1 MLSKRARGIAKKS
14 ERRKW
19 VVDQIMATLSDD
31 RIFTT
36 LDYRRK
42 SESYLKQYMHQPL
55 QARMITICKT
65 MFPGVSD
72 RTIEKKAK
80 LSLFWE
86 GDVRTTVNN
95 IRFLGV
101 QHRPDFVVKVDD
113 IRVAVEVKRGENGSA
128 VREGLGQ
135 SLVYSSCEDF
145 DFVVY
150 LFVDTSRDKKIRDS
164 LNRSLDSTFIQSL
177 WDERNIRF
185 AIV

>member
-1 MLSKRARGIAKKS
+1 
-14 ERRKW
+14 
-19 VVDQIMATLSDD
+19 
-31 RIFTT
+31 
-36 LDYRRK
+36 
-42 SESYLKQYMHQPL
+42 
-55 QARMITICKT
+55 
-65 MFPGVSD
+65 
-72 RTIEKKAK
+72 
-80 LSLFWE
+80 
-86 GDVRTTVNN
+86 
-95 IRFLGV
+95 
-101 QHRPDFVVKVDD
+101 VVKVDD